1 MGNEEHKKEHKYEFK
16 YVYLIILI
24 ALVLLI
30 IVSFALP
37 KFFPDFFIEEQWI
50 MSASSEA
57 QTISLIEE
65 NIPTKILEIVK
76 DILISALVGIILFI
90 IYEHRFDKKD
100 KEEMIN
106 DINEHIETKVA
117 SSVLEMILSNET
129 IVVNN
134 ISEKCIDQVLIN
146 CLKSKLQDDSN
157 GKALAISKSLIENF
171 INKRETVTDLN
182 VTITIKNTSDEH
194 KIYSKYDSYIMNYRI
209 NYKMQLKEHN
219 DFEFILTNDKSFQLD
234 NLGTLTYCQFV
245 DSSFSG
251 NNIFF
256 KVNEIAIDGSE
267 LKYKDEQIE
276 KDKFIKKIYSGINA
290 ELGSEIPVEY
300 SVDFLVRKNGNHYS
314 YFTPFMTKNIR
325 LTFNA
330 EQSDIQRIKILPY
343 LNSDKDPVIE
353 YDNPINPKIINI
365 SLNDWTLPNSGI
377 SFIWQFEKK

>member
-1 MGNEEHKKEHKYEFK
+1 MGNEEHKYEFK

-50 MSASSEA
+50 ISVSSEKP
-57 QTISLIEE
+57 TISLIEE

-100 KEEMIN
+100 KEALIN
-106 DINEHIETKVA
+106 DINKHIETKVA

-129 IVVNN
+129 VVVNN

-157 GKALAISKSLIENF
+157 EKALAISKSLIENF

-182 VTITIKNTSDEH
+182 VTITIKNTSGEH
-194 KIYSKYDSYIMNYRI
+194 KIYTKYDSYIMNYRI
-209 NYKMQLKEHN
+209 NYKTQLKEHN
-219 DFEFILTNDKSFQLD
+219 DFDFILTNDKSFQLD

-256 KVNEIAIDGSE
+256 KVNEIAVDGSE
-267 LKYKDEQIE
+267 LKYKGEQIE
-276 KDKFIKKIYSGINA
+276 KDKFIKKIYSGIDA

-353 YDNPINPKIINI
+353 YDDPINPKIINI